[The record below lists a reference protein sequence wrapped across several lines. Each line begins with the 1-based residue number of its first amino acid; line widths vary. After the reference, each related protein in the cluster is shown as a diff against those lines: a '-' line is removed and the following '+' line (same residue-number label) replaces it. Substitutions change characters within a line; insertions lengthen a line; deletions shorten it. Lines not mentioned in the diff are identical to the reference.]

1 MNHSITAREF
11 MVTRLVTLPP
21 QMDVLEG
28 VRMLLKNRIS
38 GAPVVDADDHLLGII
53 TEGDFLAMELE
64 RAQKGDAPAEVQ
76 DVMSQA
82 VINVSPD
89 LEIMDAAR
97 YMHSEGVKRVV
108 VVEDGRMVG
117 ILSRFDI
124 VAAFTRPDDLI
135 EDEIRE
141 DLIRRVLFVDPETV
155 DVSVSNGV
163 VTLVGTIGTRTE
175 ARLVEELASRLDGVV
190 GVENQ
195 LGWRI
200 DDTQPPSGDA

>member
-1 MNHSITAREF
+1 MHVRDLMTTDVVAVGPATSTRDAARMMF
-11 MVTRLVTLPP
+11 RY
-21 QMDVLEG
+21 
-28 VRMLLKNRIS
+28 RIS
-38 GAPVVDADDHLLGII
+38 GLPVVDSDDHVLGII

-76 DVMSQA
+76 EVMSHA
-82 VINVSPD
+82 VLNVSPD
-89 LEIMDAAR
+89 LEVMDAAR
-97 YMHSEGVKRVV
+97 YMHAEGVKRVV

-175 ARLVEELASRLDGVV
+175 GRLVE
-190 GVENQ
+190 
-195 LGWRI
+195 
-200 DDTQPPSGDA
+200 